1 MPQLTPAR
9 VAGPAHPVRSGA
21 SSVLAGA
28 RRGHAG
34 LFWLS
39 VALLALAVVS
49 AVGVV
54 VDDRVVLGAPVWLK
68 PLKFALSFA
77 LYTAAL
83 AWMLSLVDARR
94 RTGAVLGWVIAIG
107 SAAELA
113 IITGQAARGVRSHF
127 NESTPV
133 DGLLFS
139 IMGLTVAVI
148 WVATAALALVVL
160 RRPRL
165 DRPIA
170 SAIRL
175 GLLVAL
181 LGMLVGVVMS
191 VNGGH
196 AVGVADG
203 GAGLPLSG
211 WSTTGGDLRVG
222 HFVGMHA
229 LQVLPLLAALLTAVA
244 ARGPARGL
252 PELARLRLVRLAA
265 AGYLGLLLLLVWQA
279 LRGQPVTAPD
289 AATLAALGALLAA
302 VAAGTAVIL
311 RRSAAERPQQG

>member
-39 VALLALAVVS
+39 AALLALAAVC

-54 VDDRVVLGAPVWLK
+54 VDGRVVLGAPVWLK

-77 LYTAAL
+77 LYSLAL
-83 AWMLSLVDARR
+83 AWMLSLVDTRR
-94 RTGAVLGWVIAIG
+94 RTGAVLGWVVAIG
-107 SAAELA
+107 SVAELA

-127 NESTPV
+127 NEDTPV
-133 DGLLFS
+133 DGMLFS

-148 WVATAALALVVL
+148 WLATAALALAVL
-160 RRPRL
+160 RHPAL

-170 SAIRL
+170 ASIRL

-191 VNGGH
+191 VNGAH

-203 GAGLPLSG
+203 GVGLPLSG

-229 LQVLPLLAALLTAVA
+229 LQVLPLLAAVLTAVA
-244 ARGPARGL
+244 ARAPRTL

-279 LRGQPVTAPD
+279 LRGQPLTAPD

-302 VAAGTAVIL
+302 MAAGTAVIL
-311 RRSAAERPQQG
+311 RRARQG